1 MPTPHLGLMFMFSKK
16 PAPGPPSIK
25 KPTLFQMTSMTRG
38 TAGMNMTTNSMMS
51 IIRAPPGSCSSCG
64 H

>member
-1 MPTPHLGLMFMFSKK
+1 MPPPHLGLMFMFSKK
-16 PAPGPPSIK
+16 PAQAPPSIK
-25 KPTLFQMTSMTRG
+25 KPALFQMTSITRG
-38 TAGMNMTTNSMMS
+38 TAGMSMSMSS